1 MRLSP
6 VRFSGGFKMVNH
18 PDKFLAGMRNCYVV
32 VFTFAAFLGELF
44 GKGIIPITDKLRGV
58 EKSVTQIS
66 GAAFLHM
73 RVRRC

>member
-1 MRLSP
+1 
-6 VRFSGGFKMVNH
+6 MVDH

-32 VFTFAAFLGELF
+32 VFAFAAFLGEVF
-44 GKGIIPITDKLRGV
+44 GKGIIPITNKLRGV

-73 RVRRC
+73 RARRC